1 MATSP
6 PKSNEQYTSTDYN
19 QNQCFS
25 FSRHITTSVTQL
37 SGQDPNAPA
46 PFGTNTNTAPVVA
59 AKVGQPC
66 SEVIIYNTTGST
78 LEIFVDTS
86 GNYGTVRPDHV
97 IKIHNNHET
106 TVRGLTNV
114 NQVSAKAGS
123 AGIVHYRTQFYSSNP
138 AR

>member
-6 PKSNEQYTSTDYN
+6 PKSNEQYTSTYYN

-46 PFGTNTNTAPVVA
+46 PFGTNTDTAPVVA